1 MRVAVAALLLL
12 LLLKPHQPS
21 HAFAPI
27 CRFRFSASLPTSRLR
42 WERPARRR
50 EVQNDYYDDDDYV
63 ERPRRQSAPADS
75 GFAEPTGSSEA
86 EELRRMPRQEDLKS
100 PSSALSRPSVDDY
113 YEDEE
118 EWDDEYDYEYD
129 EYDEYDEYED
139 ETRTAGN
146 FWSNP
151 SGGLDPYPSSE
162 SGRSRSRTRR
172 RMPPSTG
179 DPQPD
184 TKRRGRSRSRSR
196 SEDRY
201 GRPPSRRRSG
211 AVQKTPFRSGTPPP
225 PPVLKNIYDRFF
237 WYGFDPSET
246 TSSTD
251 RTMFGGTKGKFSG
264 LDAIRSVEG
273 LPAPRRTPR
282 GDNERGR
289 RGADDMWDDDWDEED
304 ELDDL
309 FDDDEYFSEDRG
321 IRRSRAQR
329 DQPEIPR
336 PMLPGLSME
345 EKRSTRPPPPRSRRR
360 ARDDDSLYD
369 QYGERRASSRRS
381 RRSGRANANWAAN
394 EVSSWFDDGDNY
406 EDDEYSGDDRY
417 DQPLARNGQKR
428 GRKRPKGRRMRGEN
442 SQSILGA
449 IDSAFGFDARD
460 LDRKSM
466 EYEEKIGRAPPPRD
480 ATQREGTRGRRR
492 AGYAYRFTE
501 EDDDGAPPV
510 AEYGASI
517 SAGGIGDDAMD
528 AAIDPDIEDGVI
540 DTSAEDVTSL
550 RRAAPRAKRSKKKRR
565 RRSWEDRESEDID
578 RVPPSGV
585 QAWGPEGEVMGG
597 IDARTHA
604 ALMAMKDIQEAEKRV
619 EEKEELVVDAEER
632 VLVLKADA
640 AMQKK
645 LLMGRSRRGDPR
657 KLRAKNQQTRMAV
670 EDAARV
676 LRRVRTERDMMMD
689 VLEDLEDRHWLLL
702 RQLEGDKS
710 FADELFAD
718 ELFDHEPNED
728 RGYEDERAVATEAAV
743 TSDDEEGIADEVV
756 DSRLGELAE
765 VEVDVLKTDETDD
778 TDSDISA
785 TLADETEEGRDG
797 SEETAAQ

>member
-1 MRVAVAALLLL
+1 M
-12 LLLKPHQPS
+12 
-21 HAFAPI
+21 
-27 CRFRFSASLPTSRLR
+27 
-42 WERPARRR
+42 
-50 EVQNDYYDDDDYV
+50 
-63 ERPRRQSAPADS
+63 
-75 GFAEPTGSSEA
+75 
-86 EELRRMPRQEDLKS
+86 
-100 PSSALSRPSVDDY
+100 
-113 YEDEE
+113 
-118 EWDDEYDYEYD
+118 
-129 EYDEYDEYED
+129 
-139 ETRTAGN
+139 
-146 FWSNP
+146 
-151 SGGLDPYPSSE
+151 
-162 SGRSRSRTRR
+162 
-172 RMPPSTG
+172 
-179 DPQPD
+179 
-184 TKRRGRSRSRSR
+184 
-196 SEDRY
+196 
-201 GRPPSRRRSG
+201 
-211 AVQKTPFRSGTPPP
+211 
-225 PPVLKNIYDRFF
+225 
-237 WYGFDPSET
+237 
-246 TSSTD
+246 
-251 RTMFGGTKGKFSG
+251 
-264 LDAIRSVEG
+264 
-273 LPAPRRTPR
+273 
-282 GDNERGR
+282 
-289 RGADDMWDDDWDEED
+289 RGA
-304 ELDDL
+304 
-309 FDDDEYFSEDRG
+309 
-321 IRRSRAQR
+321 
-329 DQPEIPR
+329 
-336 PMLPGLSME
+336 
-345 EKRSTRPPPPRSRRR
+345 
-360 ARDDDSLYD
+360 
-369 QYGERRASSRRS
+369 
-381 RRSGRANANWAAN
+381 
-394 EVSSWFDDGDNY
+394 
-406 EDDEYSGDDRY
+406 
-417 DQPLARNGQKR
+417 
-428 GRKRPKGRRMRGEN
+428 N

-466 EYEEKIGRAPPPRD
+466 EYEEKIGRAPVPRD

-645 LLMGRSRRGDPR
+645 LLIGRSRRGDPR

-743 TSDDEEGIADEVV
+743 TSDDEEGIADEAV
-756 DSRLGELAE
+756 DSRLGEPAE